1 MNNNVLMD
9 YKLLKIGFWD
19 LKKFYK
25 NPYFYENPYKNSSS
39 NEIVVSKDDI
49 VNAIRL
55 YETNAIDMAEL
66 VRWADVMQL
75 SELYTYPD
83 DAIEQ
88 EQVATAM
95 DMIVNIHLFDI
106 CPDDIYLSK
115 MKEQKEKPQPNK
127 SGEFGLYL

>member
-19 LKKFYK
+19 LKKFYEH
-25 NPYFYENPYKNSSS
+25 PYINSSS

-115 MKEQKEKPQPNK
+115 IKNILKM
-127 SGEFGLYL
+127 